1 MAKPAVYALW
11 WPGRASVPADRAWI
25 DTARQFPRPHVTHES
40 LEAAQKA
47 ADWFT
52 ATGAA
57 PPVLIRQT
65 GRRTWE
71 RLPPE
76 FQPSKP

>member
-1 MAKPAVYALW
+1 MSMPAVYALL

-25 DTARQFPRPHVTHES
+25 DMARQFPRPHVTHES

-47 ADWFT
+47 ADWFI
-52 ATGAA
+52 ARGAA

-65 GRRTWE
+65 GCRTWE
-71 RLPPE
+71 SLSPE
-76 FQPSKP
+76 FQSRKP